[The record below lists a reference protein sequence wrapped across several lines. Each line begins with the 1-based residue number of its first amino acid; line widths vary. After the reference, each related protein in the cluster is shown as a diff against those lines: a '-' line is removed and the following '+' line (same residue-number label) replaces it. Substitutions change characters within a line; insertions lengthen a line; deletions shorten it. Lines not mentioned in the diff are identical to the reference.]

1 MIKKNLIRNAIITN
15 IISTSLIFLYYF
27 FILKY
32 INKLKDNEI
41 CDKLNQPYLNIFYG
55 IIIVLALILTIS
67 IPFFQKLLGINSFY
81 MLSITIK
88 YLNFIILFSLSIN
101 IFIVKLLYNIS
112 KQPKCKDIYPNFR
125 LFIFLMN
132 IVSLFTNIATLYFGL
147 LKKPL
152 SNKELKKIKKYL
164 KNSKKKN
171 K

>member
-1 MIKKNLIRNAIITN
+1 MIKDPLLIYDIIIN
-15 IISTSLIFLYYF
+15 IISTGLVFLYYF
-27 FILKY
+27 YILKY

-67 IPFFQKLLGINSFY
+67 IPLFQKLLGINSFS

-88 YLNFIILFSLSIN
+88 YLNIIILFSLSIN

-125 LFIFLMN
+125 MFIFLMN
-132 IVSLFTNIATLYFGL
+132 TLSIFSNIASLYFVSF
-147 LKKPL
+147 KKPL

-164 KNSKKKN
+164 KNSKKKKN
-171 K
+171 